1 MDGSSS
7 LDCWSSSLSVASDDS
22 EAYLAL
28 SLMSAAAGFLVES
41 KSGSMSDSSDASAK
55 VSVVGAELLDEEV
68 AAGSRTAPLAFGLV
82 RL

>member
-22 EAYLAL
+22 EAYVAL

-41 KSGSMSDSSDASAK
+41 KSD
-55 VSVVGAELLDEEV
+55 VGFAMEDDFEDGLLGI
-68 AAGSRTAPLAFGLV
+68 AAGRRDNV
-82 RL
+82 V

>member
-22 EAYLAL
+22 EAYVAL

-41 KSGSMSDSSDASAK
+41 KSGSMSDSSDASDK
-55 VSVVGAELLDEEV
+55 VSVVAADLPDDEV
-68 AAGSRTAPLAFGLV
+68 ADGSRTAPLAFGLV

>member
-1 MDGSSS
+1 M
-7 LDCWSSSLSVASDDS
+7 
-22 EAYLAL
+22 AL

-55 VSVVGAELLDEEV
+55 VSVVGADLPDDKV
-68 AAGSRTAPLAFGLV
+68 ADGSRTAPSAFGLV